1 MTIEISGV
9 LGKSVQDSV
18 DSSKVNST
26 GPNGGGHKAA
36 ATPSSGGGDKV
47 SLTSSAMQLQ
57 ALEERIAD
65 LPVVDVQKV
74 SDVQR
79 ALATGTL
86 DVNEENAA
94 NNLLQIEKSY
104 SS

>member
-9 LGKSVQDSV
+9 PSKSIQDSV
-18 DSSKVNST
+18 DSSKVTST
-26 GPNGGGHKAA
+26 STNGGNHNAA

-57 ALEERIAD
+57 ALEERIAE
-65 LPVVDVQKV
+65 LPVVDVQRV